1 MHAQG
6 IGLQTIRY
14 STTVPW
20 ANLYRYSIYTG
31 STVYTTPVMCRARP
45 YTGNVVDQTT
55 STVRYLA
62 RYMQ

>member
-1 MHAQG
+1 MHREQACRLSG
-6 IGLQTIRY
+6 
-14 STTVPW
+14 TTVPW

-31 STVYTTPVMCRARP
+31 STAYTTPVMSRARP

-62 RYMQ
+62 RHL